1 MEFPLVWAEV
11 DLEAI
16 AHNVRE
22 LRRITDP
29 GAHLMAVVKAN
40 AYGHGVVEVTQKALE
55 SGADSLGVARIEE
68 GIELRKAGVNESVLI
83 FIKPPS
89 LDELR
94 IRLKKRGT
102 DDQASIERRLVTAVT
117 ELEKSNKYDY
127 IIVNDNLEIAYNEL
141 KKALSKEKII

>member
-55 SGADSLGVARIEE
+55 SGAGSLGVARIEE

-83 FIKPPS
+83 FGYTPPVLAHKLIAFDLTQTVWS
-89 LDELR
+89 Y
-94 IRLKKRGT
+94 T
-102 DDQASIERRLVTAVT
+102 TA
-117 ELEKSNKYDY
+117 K
-127 IIVNDNLEIAYNEL
+127 
-141 KKALSKEKII
+141 